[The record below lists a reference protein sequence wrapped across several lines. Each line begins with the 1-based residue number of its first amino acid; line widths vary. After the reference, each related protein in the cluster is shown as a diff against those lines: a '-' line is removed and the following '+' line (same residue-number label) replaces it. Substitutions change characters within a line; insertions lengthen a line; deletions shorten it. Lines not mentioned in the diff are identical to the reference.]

1 MNFHELVQNRY
12 SVREYKSDPVPREA
26 LEKVLEAAR
35 LAPTAA
41 NRQPVRL
48 VVLETAKGKE
58 QFRALYHRDWV
69 LQAPILI
76 FICAVPGEAWVRQ
89 DGRNYALVDAAIVMD
104 HLILAAA
111 DQGLGTC
118 WVANFNAEEA
128 RRMLHIP
135 DAVDPVAFTPLGFPA
150 DKPKSKERKPLQ
162 SIVYWGCWGSGE

>member
-12 SVREYKSDPVPREA
+12 SVREYKSEPVPPEA

-41 NRQPVRL
+41 NRQPFRLL
-48 VVLETAKGKE
+48 VVDTAKGKE
-58 QFRALYHRDWV
+58 QFRGLYHRDWV
-69 LQAPILI
+69 LQAPLLI

-118 WVANFNAEEA
+118 WVANFNADEA
-128 RRMLHIP
+128 RRTLRIP
-135 DAVDPVAFTPLGFPA
+135 DAADPIAFTPLGFPA
-150 DKPKSKERKPLQ
+150 DKPKPKERKPLKT
-162 SIVYWGCWGSGE
+162 IVYWGCWGSGE